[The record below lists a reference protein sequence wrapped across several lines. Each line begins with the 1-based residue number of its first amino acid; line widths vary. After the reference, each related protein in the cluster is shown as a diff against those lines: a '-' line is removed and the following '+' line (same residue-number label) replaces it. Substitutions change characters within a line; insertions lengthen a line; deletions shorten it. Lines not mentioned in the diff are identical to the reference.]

1 MTEIDK
7 IKARIWALRQDNMKR
22 EENIDMSLSREDEMR
37 RHHMEHGFP
46 GEYDATAHE
55 AYRELVRGWTEK
67 ANAEI
72 AALCVRLEELQKG
85 GADV

>member
-7 IKARIWALRQDNMKR
+7 IKGRIWALRQDNMKR
-22 EENIDMSLSREDEMR
+22 EENIDASINREAEMR
-37 RHHMEHGFP
+37 RYHMEHGFS

-72 AALCVRLEELQKG
+72 AALCARLEELQKG